1 MNRYSTQ
8 NYKMLTRVTD
18 FANKNAGL
26 FNRST
31 VGAEIQTSLKAVVEE
46 MAVLSSARISAEG
59 LLRSARIEQEQARSL
74 LRGRLMEGA
83 LTARALNNDKFRLA
97 RRVSDIEL
105 IEAGRAAAIQIA
117 SMKKEFS
124 TSGESTEDVTP
135 AVQALE
141 RAVLDYGTAKAK
153 RTAAIQAFSE
163 KMDVAMGLLRRLEA
177 LVAITLA
184 GNTQAMTEWSAART
198 VGRIT
203 ARKRVVEEPVEE
215 PTVVEPPVVEP
226 TKVA

>member
-18 FANKNAGL
+18 FANNNAGL
-26 FNRST
+26 FNKST
-31 VGAEIQTSLKAVVEE
+31 VGAEIQISLKAVVEE
-46 MAVLSSARISAEG
+46 MAVLSGARISAEG
-59 LLRSARIEQEQARSL
+59 VLRSARIERQEARIL
-74 LRGRLMEGA
+74 LRGLLTQGA

-105 IEAGRAAAIQIA
+105 IEAGRASAIQIA
-117 SMKKEFS
+117 SMKKVFS
-124 TSGESTEDVTP
+124 TSGQSTEDVTP

-153 RTAAIQAFSE
+153 RSAAIQAFSE

-198 VGRIT
+198 VGKIT
-203 ARKRVVEEPVEE
+203 ARKRVVETP
-215 PTVVEPPVVEP
+215 VVEPP
-226 TKVA
+226 KAA